1 MKAAH
6 LQYICQMKAGSVMVK
21 LLLIED
27 EKPVR
32 ELTKVKLKDKYEILE
47 AEDGLK
53 AFDVLEHNHV
63 DLIIVDV
70 MMPNMDGY
78 EFVEELR
85 SMGEETP
92 VIMLTAMDSFAH
104 KKKGYNLGIDEY
116 LTKPI
121 DYEELTWHIEAIL
134 RRYKI
139 NSDKEIVIGDFSISE
154 ATMSATVSN
163 RKIDLTDTEFKLLY
177 KLLSYPG
184 VIFTKQQLMD
194 EIWGYDTETDYSTIK
209 VYINR
214 IRNKIGFCKSFE
226 IVSSR
231 GVGYK
236 AEIKEEV

>member
-1 MKAAH
+1 
-6 LQYICQMKAGSVMVK
+6 MVK
-21 LLLIED
+21 ILLVED
-27 EKPVR
+27 EKAVR
-32 ELTKVKLKDKYEILE
+32 ALTKVKLHDKYEILE
-47 AEDGLK
+47 AEDGLA
-53 AFDVLEHNHV
+53 AFDVLEHTHV
-63 DLIIVDV
+63 DLMIVDI

-85 SMGEETP
+85 GMGDDTP

-139 NSDKEIVIGDFSISE
+139 NIDKEIIIGDFVISE
-154 ATMSATVSN
+154 AGMTVK
-163 RKIDLTDTEFKLLY
+163 RKDESIDHTETEFKLLY

-194 EIWGYDTETDYSTIK
+194 DIWGYDSESDYSTIK
-209 VYINR
+209 VYVNR
-214 IRNKIGFCKSFE
+214 LRKKLENCSEFE
-226 IVSSR
+226 IVSAR

-236 AEIKEEV
+236 AEIFGR

>member
-1 MKAAH
+1 
-6 LQYICQMKAGSVMVK
+6 MVK
-21 LLLIED
+21 ILLIED
-27 EKPVR
+27 ERPVR
-32 ELTKVKLKDKYEILE
+32 ELTKVKLKGLYEILE

-53 AFDVLEHNHV
+53 AFDVLEREKV

-78 EFVEELR
+78 EFMSELR
-85 SMGEETP
+85 NLGDETP

-139 NSDKEIVIGDFSISE
+139 NSDREIVIGDFSLSE
-154 ATMSATVSN
+154 DTMAASIAGQ
-163 RKIDLTDTEFKLLY
+163 RIDLTDTEFKLLY

-194 EIWGYDTETDYSTIK
+194 DIWGYDTESDYSTIK

-214 IRNKIGFCKSFE
+214 IRNKLSACDKFE
-226 IVSSR
+226 ILSAR

-236 AEIKEEV
+236 AEIHE

>member
-1 MKAAH
+1 
-6 LQYICQMKAGSVMVK
+6 MVK
-21 LLLIED
+21 ILLVED
-27 EKPVR
+27 EKAVR
-32 ELTKVKLKDKYEILE
+32 ALTKVKLSGKYEILE
-47 AEDGLK
+47 AEDGLA
-53 AFDVLEHNHV
+53 AFDVLEHTHV
-63 DLIIVDV
+63 DLMIVDI

-85 SMGEETP
+85 GMGDDTP

-139 NSDKEIVIGDFSISE
+139 NIDKEIIIGDFVISE
-154 ATMSATVSN
+154 AGMTVK
-163 RKIDLTDTEFKLLY
+163 RKDESIDLTETEFKLLY

-194 EIWGYDTETDYSTIK
+194 DIWGYDSESDYSTIK
-209 VYINR
+209 VYVNR
-214 IRNKIGFCKSFE
+214 LRKKLENCSEFE
-226 IVSSR
+226 IVSAR

-236 AEIKEEV
+236 AEIFGR

>member
-1 MKAAH
+1 
-6 LQYICQMKAGSVMVK
+6 MKAGNIMVK

-53 AFDVLEHNHV
+53 AFDVLEHDHV
-63 DLIIVDV
+63 DIIIVDV
-70 MMPNMDGY
+70 MMPNMDGF

-85 SMGEETP
+85 NMGEEIP

-104 KKKGYNLGIDEY
+104 KKKGYKLGIDEY

-121 DYEELTWHIEAIL
+121 DYEELAWHIEAIL
-134 RRYKI
+134 RRYRI
-139 NSDKEIVIGDFSISE
+139 NSDKKITLGNSSISE
-154 ATMSATVSN
+154 DTMLATVADK
-163 RKIDLTDTEFKLLY
+163 KIELTETEFKLLY

-194 EIWGYDTETDYSTIK
+194 EIWGYDTQSEFNTIK

-214 IRNKIGFCKSFE
+214 IRNKLGSCDEFE

-236 AEIKEEV
+236 AEIKESI